1 MVIRLT
7 HPPVGSR
14 LPNGAL
20 WGSPP
25 FFKRTLKLIL
35 VIPVKREDFYI
46 VSGRDIREGRVTDV
60 YFIRTM
66 EVLRAKGLADRRVV
80 MEVAARSL
88 PNKAKWGILA
98 GVEEVAELLEGKNVD
113 VYSLPDGSLFRPWT
127 PVMRIEGPYSEF
139 GTLETSILGFLS
151 SLSGVATAAAR
162 VKMAAGDKTVV
173 NFGIRR
179 QHPAIS
185 LAFEKASL
193 VGGLDGSSGILVEEL
208 GFKPVGTMPHAMII
222 LFGDQVLA
230 WKSFD
235 ESMPDDVPRIALVDT
250 FYDEKTEALMAAEAL
265 GERLAGVRLDTP
277 SSRRGDMA
285 EIIREVRWELDLRGF
300 RHVKIFVSGGLNEY
314 TVREFSEAG
323 ADAFG
328 VGSHIIGAR
337 PVDFGMDIVEVE
349 GRPISKRGIR
359 SGAKDLYVCDDHL
372 VYEAVRVG
380 EVPECSRCGR
390 RMRYAYIRVVD
401 GGKVRYRIEDLR
413 ELNRRTKELLRKLRD
428 LGETI

>member
-1 MVIRLT
+1 MGGA
-7 HPPVGSR
+7 PV
-14 LPNGAL
+14 
-20 WGSPP
+20 
-25 FFKRTLKLIL
+25 FKRALKLIL
-35 VIPVKREDFYI
+35 VVWVNREDFYI
-46 VSGRDIREGRVTDV
+46 VSGREVKEGKVTDV

-66 EVLRAKGLADRRVV
+66 EVLRTKGLADKRVV

-88 PNKAKWGILA
+88 PNKARWGILA
-98 GVEEVAELLEGKNVD
+98 GVEEVAKLLEGKDVD
-113 VYSLPDGSLFRPWT
+113 AYSLPDGSLFRPWT
-127 PVMRIEGPYSEF
+127 PVMRVEGPYSEF

-162 VKMAAGDKTVV
+162 VRMAAGDKTVV

-179 QHPAIS
+179 QHPAVS

-193 VGGLDGSSGILVEEL
+193 IGGLDGSSGVLVEEL

-230 WKSFD
+230 WRSFD
-235 ESMPDDVPRIALVDT
+235 EVMPEDVPRIALVDT

-265 GERLAGVRLDTP
+265 GGRLAGVRLDTP
-277 SSRRGDMA
+277 SSRRGDMV

-300 RHVKIFVSGGLNEY
+300 KHVKIFVSGGLNEY

-328 VGSHIIGAR
+328 VGSHVVGAR

-349 GRPISKRGIR
+349 GKPVAKRGIR
-359 SGAKDLYVCDDHL
+359 SGAKDLYVCEEHL
-372 VYEAVRVG
+372 IYEAVRRG
-380 EVPECSRCGR
+380 ETARCVKCGKE
-390 RMRYAYIRVVD
+390 MRYAYLKVVD
-401 GGKVRYRIEDLR
+401 KGNVRYRIEDLR
-413 ELNRRTKELLRKLRD
+413 ELNGRTKELLRKLRD

>member
-1 MVIRLT
+1 MKGDDFHIVT
-7 HPPVGSR
+7 G
-14 LPNGAL
+14 
-20 WGSPP
+20 
-25 FFKRTLKLIL
+25 
-35 VIPVKREDFYI
+35 REI
-46 VSGRDIREGRVTDV
+46 KEGKVTDV
-60 YFIRTM
+60 YFLRTM
-66 EVLRAKGLADRRVV
+66 EVLRAKGLADKRVV

-98 GVEEVAELLEGKNVD
+98 GVEEVAELLEGREVD

-127 PVMRIEGPYSEF
+127 PVMRIEGPYSQF
-139 GTLETSILGFLS
+139 GILETSILGFLS

-162 VKMAAGDKTVV
+162 VKMAAGDKLVV

-179 QHPAIS
+179 QHPAVS
-185 LAFEKASL
+185 LAFEKAGL
-193 VGGLDGSSGILVEEL
+193 IGGLDGSSGVLVERL

-222 LFGDQVLA
+222 IFGDQVEA

-235 ESMPDDVPRIALVDT
+235 EVMPDDVPRIALVDT
-250 FYDEKTEALMAAEAL
+250 FYDEKTEAVMAAEAL
-265 GERLAGVRLDTP
+265 RERLQGVRLDTP

-300 RHVKIFVSGGLNEY
+300 RSVKIFVSGGLNEY

-349 GRPISKRGIR
+349 GKSVAKRGIR
-359 SGAKDLYVCDDHL
+359 SGAKDLYMCEDHL
-372 VYEAVRVG
+372 IYEAVPRG
-380 EVPECSRCGR
+380 ADAPKCSSCGKE
-390 RMRYAYIRVVD
+390 MKYAYLKIVE
-401 GGKVRYRIEDLR
+401 GGKLNYRIEDLR
-413 ELNRRTKELLRKLRD
+413 ELNAKTKALLRKLRD

>member
-1 MVIRLT
+1 M
-7 HPPVGSR
+7 
-14 LPNGAL
+14 N
-20 WGSPP
+20 
-25 FFKRTLKLIL
+25 
-35 VIPVKREDFYI
+35 REDFYI
-46 VSGRDIREGRVTDV
+46 VTGREIREGKVTDI
-60 YFIRTM
+60 YFLRTM
-66 EVLRAKGLADRRVV
+66 EVLRAKGLADKRVV

-88 PNKAKWGILA
+88 PGKARWGILA
-98 GVEEVAELLEGKNVD
+98 GVEEVAELLRGRDVD

-139 GTLETSILGFLS
+139 GILETSILGFLS

-179 QHPAIS
+179 QHPAVS
-185 LAFEKASL
+185 LAFEKAGL
-193 VGGLDGSSGILVEEL
+193 IGGLDGSSGILVGSL
-208 GFKPVGTMPHAMII
+208 GFRPVGTMPHAMII

-230 WKSFD
+230 WRSFD
-235 ESMPDDVPRIALVDT
+235 EVMPDDVPRIALVDT

-265 GERLAGVRLDTP
+265 GERLEGVRLDTP

-285 EIIREVRWELDLRGF
+285 EIVREVRWELDLRGF

-314 TVREFSEAG
+314 TVKELSEAG

-349 GRPISKRGIR
+349 GRPIAKRGIR
-359 SGAKDLYVCDDHL
+359 SGAKDLYICEDHL
-372 VYEAVRVG
+372 TYEAVSRG
-380 EVPECSRCGR
+380 EVPRCGECGR
-390 RMRYAYIRVVD
+390 EMRYAYLKAVD
-401 GGKVRYRIEDLR
+401 GGKVRYRIEDLG

>member
-1 MVIRLT
+1 MD
-7 HPPVGSR
+7 
-14 LPNGAL
+14 
-20 WGSPP
+20 
-25 FFKRTLKLIL
+25 
-35 VIPVKREDFYI
+35 RENFYI
-46 VSGRDIREGRVTDV
+46 VSGRDIREGKVTDV
-60 YFIRTM
+60 YFLRTM
-66 EVLRAKGLADRRVV
+66 DVLKAKGLADKRVV

-88 PNKAKWGILA
+88 PGKTNWGILA
-98 GVEEVAELLEGKNVD
+98 GVEEVARLLEDRDVD
-113 VYSLPDGSLFRPWT
+113 VYSLPDGSLFRAWI

-162 VKMAAGDKTVV
+162 VKMAAGDKLVV

-179 QHPAIS
+179 QHPAVS
-185 LAFEKASL
+185 LAFERASL
-193 VGGLDGSSGILVEEL
+193 IGGLDGSSGILVEKL

-235 ESMPDDVPRIALVDT
+235 EVMPDDVPRIALVDT

-265 GERLAGVRLDTP
+265 RERLAGVRLDTP
-277 SSRRGDMA
+277 SSRRGDMS

-300 RHVKIFVSGGLNEY
+300 KHVKILVSGGLNEY
-314 TVREFSEAG
+314 TVKQFSEAG

-349 GRPISKRGIR
+349 GRPIAKRGIR
-359 SGAKDLYVCDDHL
+359 SGAKELYVCDDHL
-372 VYEAVRVG
+372 IYGAVARG
-380 EVPECSRCGR
+380 EGAPRCECGR
-390 RMRYAYIRVVD
+390 EMRYAYLKIVE
-401 GGKVRYRIEDLR
+401 GGKVSYQIG
-413 ELNRRTKELLRKLRD
+413 ELEKLNKRTKELLRKLRE